1 MVAYD
6 LLLSKRIF
14 EAAPMVFIGFIVF
27 RGGIH
32 ILKVAVAAQAA
43 RNLPETAQP
52 ATRRVSR
59 ASTRPVGPTARQRG
73 PARTPARAGRQSRI
87 AVPANLLVGV
97 RAVFFDAVG
106 TLLFPEP
113 PAVEV
118 YARTAARH
126 GLVIAVSE
134 VRDPLSGCLSGGGRT
149 SIESPLG

>member
-1 MVAYD
+1 MRFAYWSREIAGWVLVLGGLYAFVVAYD

-59 ASTRPVGPTARQRG
+59 ASTRPVGPTAPNEVLPGRRH
-73 PARTPARAGRQSRI
+73 ARAGSR
-87 AVPANLLVGV
+87 G
-97 RAVFFDAVG
+97 
-106 TLLFPEP
+106 
-113 PAVEV
+113 
-118 YARTAARH
+118 
-126 GLVIAVSE
+126 
-134 VRDPLSGCLSGGGRT
+134 
-149 SIESPLG
+149 